1 MNGDTGRLTSF
12 STHLSRFISLIR
24 MVDLPVN
31 PPLTIYFFTN
41 MHAVTKNPGCR
52 TPIRQMPS
60 GILLVK
66 DCDIIGKS
74 EFANPLSDF
83 YLCKMG

>member
-1 MNGDTGRLTSF
+1 MTSF

-60 GILLVK
+60 GILYFKGLRHYWQIGI
-66 DCDIIGKS
+66 CQPIIG
-74 EFANPLSDF
+74 
-83 YLCKMG
+83 